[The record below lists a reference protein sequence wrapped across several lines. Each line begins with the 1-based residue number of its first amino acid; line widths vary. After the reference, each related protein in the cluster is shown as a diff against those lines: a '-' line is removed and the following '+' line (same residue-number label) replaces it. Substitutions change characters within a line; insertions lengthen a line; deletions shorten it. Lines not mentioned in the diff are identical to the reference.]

1 LRIEALREDAVY
13 RLKPRHSIAS
23 EVRHIVDKQLGLAVR
38 RLRATGD
45 ERSDDAV
52 HEARRH
58 IKKVRAVL
66 RLVQPAIGDTYYSAT
81 RRMRVAGRLLA
92 PIADGRSVVDTVSN
106 LQRRYRR
113 QLPRGTIASI
123 RSVLLERSAR
133 IDRKAEIDRVLPR
146 AANILRL
153 GRSRLVGLTLNAR
166 GFRAIAPGLERSI
179 RRARKE
185 MKRAIAHPTADAYH
199 TWRRRAK
206 DLWFQMRLLEGR
218 CNNSLLND
226 QRGLEALDGCLGEL
240 HNVAILERILINE
253 ALISR
258 SEAARCL
265 RLLHRYQGHLRRRA
279 ATLGGLVTREKPRQ
293 FVRRIKHEWDSAK
306 AADPA
311 AKRRARW
318 PRAA

>member
-1 LRIEALREDAVY
+1 VY

-38 RLRATGD
+38 KLRATGD

-58 IKKVRAVL
+58 VKKVRAVL
-66 RLVQPAIGDTYYSAT
+66 RLVQPALGDIYYTAN
-81 RRMRVAGRLLA
+81 RRMRAATRMLA
-92 PIADGRSVVDTVSN
+92 PIADGRSVVDTVAN
-106 LQRRYRR
+106 LQRRCSTR
-113 QLPRGTIASI
+113 LPRGTLASI
-123 RSVLLERSAR
+123 RSVLLECAAR
-133 IDRKAEIDRVLPR
+133 IDRRAEIDRVLPR
-146 AANILRL
+146 AAGILRI
-153 GRSRLVGLTLNAR
+153 GRSRLASLTLNAR
-166 GFRAIAPGLERSI
+166 GFQAIAPGLEKSV
-179 RRARKE
+179 RRARKA

-218 CNNSLLND
+218 CNDSLLAD

-240 HNVAILERILINE
+240 HNVVVLERVLMKE
-253 ALISR
+253 ALIAR
-258 SEAARCL
+258 GDAARCL
-265 RLLHRYQGHLRRRA
+265 RLTHRYRAYLRRRA
-279 ATLGGLVTREKPRQ
+279 ATLGRLVCREKPRQ
-293 FVRRIKHEWDSAK
+293 FVRRIRREWDSAK

-318 PRAA
+318 LRAA

>member
-1 LRIEALREDAVY
+1 VY
-13 RLKPRHSIAS
+13 RLKPRHSIGG

-38 RLRATGD
+38 KLRATGD
-45 ERSDDAV
+45 ERSDNAV

-66 RLVQPAIGDTYYSAT
+66 RLVQPAIGDAYYPAN
-81 RRMRVAGRLLA
+81 RRMRIAGRLLA
-92 PIADGRSVVDTVSN
+92 PIADGRSAVDTVAN
-106 LQRRYRR
+106 LQRRYRTR
-113 QLPRGTIASI
+113 LPRRTIASI
-123 RSVLLERSAR
+123 RSALLERAER
-133 IDRKAEIDRVLPR
+133 IDRKAEVDRVLPR
-146 AANILRL
+146 AVNILRL
-153 GRSRLVGLTLNAR
+153 GRSRFVGLTLNAR
-166 GFRAIAPGLERSI
+166 GFRAIAPGLERSV
-179 RRARKE
+179 RRARAA

-199 TWRRRAK
+199 TWRRRVK

-218 CNNSLLND
+218 CNDSLLND

-240 HNVAILERILINE
+240 HNVAVLERILMNE
-253 ALISR
+253 ALIAR

-279 ATLGGLVTREKPRQ
+279 ATLGGLVTREKPRR

-306 AADPA
+306 AANPA
-311 AKRRARW
+311 AKRMAPW

>member
-1 LRIEALREDAVY
+1 VY

-23 EVRHIVDKQLGLAVR
+23 EVRHIVDKQLGLAMR
-38 RLRATGD
+38 KLRATGD
-45 ERSDDAV
+45 ERSDNAV
-52 HEARRH
+52 HQARRH

-66 RLVQPAIGDTYYSAT
+66 RLVRPAIGDAYYPAN
-81 RRMRVAGRLLA
+81 RRMRIAGRLLA
-92 PIADGRSVVDTVSN
+92 PIADGRSAVDTVAN
-106 LQRRYRR
+106 LQRRYRTR
-113 QLPRGTIASI
+113 LPRRTIASI
-123 RSVLLERSAR
+123 RSVLLERADR

-146 AANILRL
+146 AVNILRL
-153 GRSRLVGLTLNAR
+153 GRSRFVGLTLNAR
-166 GFRAIAPGLERSI
+166 GFRAIAPGLERSV
-179 RRARKE
+179 RRARTA
-185 MKRAIAHPTADAYH
+185 MKCAIAHPTADAYH
-199 TWRRRAK
+199 TWRRRVK

-218 CNNSLLND
+218 CNDSLLND

-311 AKRRARW
+311 AKRRGPW